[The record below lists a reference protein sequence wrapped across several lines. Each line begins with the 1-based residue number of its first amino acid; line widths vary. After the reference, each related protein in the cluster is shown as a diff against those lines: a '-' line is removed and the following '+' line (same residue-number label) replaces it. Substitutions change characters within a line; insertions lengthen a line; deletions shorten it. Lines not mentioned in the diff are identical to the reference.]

1 MKKTGPIRKVN
12 LFLLVFAFVLTSC
25 GQSHHSGNNRAENHQ
40 KTTHVIPDFNADSA
54 YAYTAKQV
62 SFGPRVPGTK
72 AHDACEDWI
81 VGKLKQWSDTVIVQP
96 FEARTYDGV
105 MRKGQNIIAS
115 FSPRN
120 PNRILLLAHWDSRPF
135 ADHDP
140 DQSKWHHPIDAAN
153 DGASGVAILMDMAR
167 QFHAHHPNIG
177 VDIVLTDLED
187 WGPPAFLHKP
197 GKESDWALGAQYW
210 AHHPQVPGY
219 SAKFGVL
226 LDMVGA
232 KNPTFLKEKF
242 SIEYAAYY
250 VNLIWNTAAGLGYD
264 NYFVNK
270 TGFYIDDDHIF
281 INKIAGIPTVDII
294 QQDGSSPNGTFWKY
308 WHTSHDTM
316 DKIDKNTLKA
326 VGQVMLTIVYNQ

>member
-1 MKKTGPIRKVN
+1 MKKAN
-12 LFLLVFAFVLTSC
+12 LYATLAAIIFLLSSC
-25 GQSHHSGNNRAENHQ
+25 GQSHRATQ
-40 KTTHVIPDFNADSA
+40 KQSEAQSSQNKTAQVTPDFNADSA

-115 FSPRN
+115 FSPKN
-120 PNRILLLAHWDSRPF
+120 PNRILFMAHWDSRPF
-135 ADHDP
+135 SDHDP
-140 DQSKWHHPIDAAN
+140 DKAKWNHPIDGAN
-153 DGASGVAILMDMAR
+153 DGASGVGILMEMAR
-167 QFHAHHPNIG
+167 QFHKSHPNIG
-177 VDIVLTDLED
+177 VDILLTDIED
-187 WGPPAFLHKP
+187 WGPPAYLNLQ
-197 GKESDWALGAQYW
+197 GGDNDWALGAQYW

-232 KNPTFLKEKF
+232 KNPTFLKEYF
-242 SIEYAAYY
+242 SMQYAGYY
-250 VNLIWNTAAGLGYD
+250 VNMIWNTARGLGYD
-264 NYFVNK
+264 NYFPDK
-270 TGFYIDDDHIF
+270 AGLSIDDDHIP
-281 INKIAGIPTVDII
+281 INKIAGIPTVDVI
-294 QQDGSSPNGTFWKY
+294 QQDPNSPNGTFWKY
-308 WHTSHDTM
+308 WHTSQDTI